1 MDFIAVDRTGGNILL
16 FVRKAKEDHR
26 RTAAD
31 KPLLQLPITAVPL
44 LADLLE
50 AFTAGRT
57 SYCNQLGNVPGPT
70 TFWAVTPDE
79 QPHTWTAGTITE
91 WTR

>member
-1 MDFIAVDRTGGNILL
+1 VVDRTGGNILL
-16 FVRKAKEDHR
+16 FIRKAKGDPR

-31 KPLLQLPITAVPL
+31 NLLLQLSITTVPL

-50 AFTAGRT
+50 AFTVGRT
-57 SYCNQLGNVPGPT
+57 NYCNPLVNGPEAT
-70 TFWAVTPDE
+70 TFWAVTRDE

-91 WTR
+91 